1 MTRDRKKVQL
11 WDAGELRTIG
21 DAADWEEVAIVVDVY
36 LDKGGYDP
44 ASPGP
49 ERQRGG
55 AGPLRLHAHHRC
67 LTPPDHPSTRAPV
80 TLGPRLRASAR
91 GVCQQAGSDRDRT
104 AGVERAAGRRGW
116 LLGPSGQA
124 SE

>member
-44 ASPGP
+44 AWHLDLNASV
-49 ERQRGG
+49 EEQDHY
-55 AGPLRLHAHHRC
+55 AC
-67 LTPPDHPSTRAPV
+67 TLTTEA
-80 TLGPRLRASAR
+80 
-91 GVCQQAGSDRDRT
+91 
-104 AGVERAAGRRGW
+104 
-116 LLGPSGQA
+116 
-124 SE
+124 